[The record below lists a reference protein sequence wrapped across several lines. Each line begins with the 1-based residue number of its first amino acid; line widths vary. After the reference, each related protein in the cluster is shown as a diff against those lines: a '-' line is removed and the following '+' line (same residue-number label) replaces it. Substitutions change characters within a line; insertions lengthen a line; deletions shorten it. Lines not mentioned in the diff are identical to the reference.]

1 MSNRGIRKK
10 ALRVV
15 AGIAV
20 GGSVFQIGGC
30 DPAVRATLLAGL
42 ATTTEALT
50 DTLITAFFTGLV
62 NDAASAGSAGSG
74 TGLTTT

>member
-1 MSNRGIRKK
+1 MSNRGKRKK

-30 DPAVRATLLAGL
+30 DPAVPTTLLAGL
-42 ATTTEALT
+42 AVTTEALA
-50 DTLITAFFTGLV
+50 DTLITAFFTGLT
-62 NDAASAGSAGSG
+62 NDASSAGSAGSS